1 MAPHSTGRPQ
11 VSEIAEDIL
20 DPVTDPPAIVLDELA
35 VGSAHLAEDRLRLS
49 RRDSPAHRAAVGE
62 RLAQIDA
69 LLDVYLEIK
78 PC

>member
-20 DPVTDPPAIVLDELA
+20 DPTDPPAIVLDELA

-49 RRDSPAHRAAVGE
+49 RRDSSAHRAAVGE